1 MTGSADATGSAARRP
16 DSPRDAGPDD
26 GPDDGPVDG
35 PDGPVVAAVSA
46 VVTDAAGRY
55 LLVRRSHE
63 PEAGRWALPGGR
75 VEPGETLVD
84 AVIREVLEETCL
96 TVRPGRE
103 VGVVRRAAPG
113 GATYEIHCFIAEHL
127 GGEAVAGSDASS
139 LRWVAPRDLP
149 ALDTA
154 RGLVEALGAW
164 GV

>member
-1 MTGSADATGSAARRP
+1 VTGSADATGSAARRP

-26 GPDDGPVDG
+26 GPDGGPD
-35 PDGPVVAAVSA
+35 DGPVVAAVSA

>member
-1 MTGSADATGSAARRP
+1 MTSSAGA
-16 DSPRDAGPDD
+16 
-26 GPDDGPVDG
+26 
-35 PDGPVVAAVSA
+35 VVAAVSA

-75 VEPGETLVD
+75 VEAGETLVD
-84 AVIREVLEETCL
+84 AVIREVHEETGL
-96 TVRPGRE
+96 TVRPERE

-113 GATYEIHCFIAEHL
+113 GGTYEIHCFIAEHL
-127 GGEAVAGSDASS
+127 GGVAAAGSDASS
-139 LRWVAPRDLP
+139 LRWVAPHDLP

-154 RGLVEALGAW
+154 RGLVEALSAW